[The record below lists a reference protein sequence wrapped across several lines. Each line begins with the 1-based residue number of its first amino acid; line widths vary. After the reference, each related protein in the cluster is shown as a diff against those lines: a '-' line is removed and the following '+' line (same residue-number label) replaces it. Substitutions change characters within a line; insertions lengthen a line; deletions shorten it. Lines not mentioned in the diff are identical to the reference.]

1 MFPGANPSTP
11 AETRRQPGRRTKG
24 RRPGPNGRG
33 THTAPPFLARPNQ
46 KSRFRFRQN
55 AASRHVS
62 DLSSPGRHHSDR
74 LAGRLTLFRV
84 PHRRRGLAS
93 YSFRLYATIACKIC
107 QEHFRRARAAV
118 PMLFSRSAAAAFW
131 TARLRWP
138 GTRPGIDLLSYMA
151 TRRFVFPQTGSGN
164 GGKLPGKEQP
174 PGDFFL
180 GRRGPLQA
188 GFSAFASGK
197 RGNSS
202 FFPDNPALF
211 LPERRSGPHPF
222 WSFRRIF
229 KIHRKTRKKVPHG
242 GILHLLFCRGFVMI
256 KALYCEKCDNTTI
269 ARSSI

>member
-1 MFPGANPSTP
+1 MFPGANPFTP

-84 PHRRRGLAS
+84 PHRRRGLAY
-93 YSFRLYATIACKIC
+93 YSFRLYATTACKIC

-131 TARLRWP
+131 TARLRWS

-164 GGKLPGKEQP
+164 GGKLPGKKQP

-202 FFPDNPALF
+202 FFPIIRRFFCLNGEAGRTLF
-211 LPERRSGPHPF
+211 GHSAEFSKSAGKPE
-222 WSFRRIF
+222 
-229 KIHRKTRKKVPHG
+229 KKSPMG
-242 GILHLLFCRGFVMI
+242 GFYTCFFAGGLL
-256 KALYCEKCDNTTI
+256 
-269 ARSSI
+269 